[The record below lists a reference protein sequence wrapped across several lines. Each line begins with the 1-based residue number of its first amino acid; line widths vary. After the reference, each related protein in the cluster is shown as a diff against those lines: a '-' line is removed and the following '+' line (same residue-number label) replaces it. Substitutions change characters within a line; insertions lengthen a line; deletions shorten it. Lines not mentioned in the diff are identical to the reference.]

1 MNTLTRWEPMREL
14 QTMRRFMDRFMDE
27 PFFDAPQLWSQGGE
41 NFPLPLDVIEQEGEY
56 IVKASMPGVEPDQVE
71 ITLTDNVLTIKGES
85 KRESDDN
92 QSNYHVRERH
102 YGSFMRQISLPM
114 GVDADKVEATH
125 ENGVLILHLPK
136 SEASKPKKISVK
148 KTVDSNSQSQINAH
162 NGQTSGQTQ
171 S

>member
-27 PFFDAPQLWSQGGE
+27 PFFDAPQLWSQRGE
-41 NFPLPLDVIEQEGEY
+41 AFPLPLDVLEEEGEY
-56 IVKASMPGVEPDQVE
+56 IVKASMPGVDPEQVE

-85 KRESDDN
+85 KREHEDK
-92 QSNYHVRERH
+92 QPNYHVRERS

-114 GVDADKVEATH
+114 GIDADKVEATN
-125 ENGVLILHLPK
+125 ENGVLTLHLPK
-136 SEASKPKKISVK
+136 SEASKPKKISVQ
-148 KTVDSNSQSQINAH
+148 KTVNSNSQSQSNAN
-162 NGQTSGQTQ
+162 NGQSSGQTQ